1 MMYASHII
9 SFKKDLND
17 FFDDI
22 LIELDTKDGKLVTF
36 SKEATESIFKTLE
49 YKINEYKNIVGLQ
62 LWVITYL
69 ILKQE
74 NMKQECIAIL
84 RLGISIMDILENLCG
99 GIFIKKIKK

>member
-22 LIELDTKDGKLVTF
+22 LIGLDTKDGKLVTF

-49 YKINEYKNIVGLQ
+49 YKINEYKNIVGL
-62 LWVITYL
+62 
-69 ILKQE
+69 
-74 NMKQECIAIL
+74 
-84 RLGISIMDILENLCG
+84 
-99 GIFIKKIKK
+99 